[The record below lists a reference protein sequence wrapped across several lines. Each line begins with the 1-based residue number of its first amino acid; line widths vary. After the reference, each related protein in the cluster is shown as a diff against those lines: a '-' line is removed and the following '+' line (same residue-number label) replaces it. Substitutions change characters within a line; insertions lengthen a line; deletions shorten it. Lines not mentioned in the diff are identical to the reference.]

1 MMAMLKVLC
10 FRRRA
15 SIARAAGAGRPALV
29 ALLACTALVA
39 LPAAAQAGTPGL
51 SNAGTEFWLG
61 FPSNLDGGTQ
71 LTLYITGSTATTGT
85 VTVPGESFSEGF
97 SITPGTVTAVKLS
110 TGAQTTTSD
119 GIEAK
124 GIHVTA
130 GAPVVVYGLNDYPFT
145 TDAYTALPT
154 NVVGTSYT
162 VLAFGA
168 GLGGN
173 SEFSVV
179 ATQDHTEVTITPS
192 VNGGEADT
200 RPAGVPYTVTL
211 EEGQEYQ
218 LRATTNPEDLTGTKI
233 TSTAPVSVFGGQ
245 QCANVPSNSYVACDY
260 MVEQNVPDSAWG
272 TSFLTEPLKT
282 RSHGDDFEMVA
293 DENGTEVELNGTVI
307 ATLNAGEHYAR
318 EVEGA
323 SEWSSSKPI
332 ELAQYSNSSSYDDTT
347 GDPFMIIIPP
357 YQQFE
362 TSYTITTPVNS
373 QTVFANYVNLV
384 VPKSAVGLVE
394 IDGTAVPAS
403 EYNSIGS
410 SEFEGVQVDLTPGSH
425 VITGNGEP
433 FGVFSYGF
441 SEYNGYG
448 YYGGMSLAPV
458 AEVTNVA
465 LEPATETAVVGTE
478 KCVTATVTDQNGN
491 PLPSVR
497 VDFLVSGANTAE
509 GSVFA
514 ETEGKAT
521 FCYTGTNLGED
532 TIKGSVGKISGSAT
546 KTWVAAP
553 VVTSVALEPATE
565 TAVVGTEKCVTA
577 TVTDQNGDPFPGVG
591 VDFLVSGANSAEGS
605 VVAGSEGKA
614 TFCYTGTKVG
624 EDSIVG
630 SVGLISAGANKTWV
644 TEPAKA
650 TTPTPASGVLAF
662 KAAAA
667 PKVCTSER
675 DITIHIQN
683 VHQLGLVSAVV
694 KIDGKDAKTLRG
706 KHLSTAINLVGLP
719 KGTFTVEIVARRR
732 DGRIVKGER
741 VYHTC
746 VPKLPGHSYL
756 PL

>member
-1 MMAMLKVLC
+1 MMAMLKVL
-10 FRRRA
+10 FKA
-15 SIARAAGAGRPALV
+15 SVARAAGAGRPALLALV
-29 ALLACTALVA
+29 ACIALLA
-39 LPAAAQAGTPGL
+39 LPVAAQAGTPGL
-51 SNAGTEFWLG
+51 SNAGKEFWLG
-61 FPSNLDGGTQ
+61 FTTNYVRGAD
-71 LTLYITGSTATTGT
+71 LTLYITGDTATTGT
-85 VTVPGESFSEGF
+85 VSIPGESFSEPF
-97 SITPGTVTAVKLS
+97 SVTPGTVTAVKLPPS
-110 TGAQTTTSD
+110 NEMVTSD
-119 GIEAK
+119 GIEEKA
-124 GIHVTA
+124 IHVTA
-130 GAPVVVYGLNDYPFT
+130 GAPVVVYGLNDEPFT
-145 TDAYTALPT
+145 TDAYTGLPAESD
-154 NVVGTSYT
+154 GTSYT

-168 GLGGN
+168 GCCGN

-179 ATQDHTEVTITPS
+179 ATQNDTEVTITPS
-192 VNGGEADT
+192 VDGGVGDT
-200 RPAGVPYTVTL
+200 RPAGVPYTITL
-211 EEGQEYQ
+211 NQGQEYQ
-218 LRATTNPEDLTGTKI
+218 LQATTNPEDLTGTKI
-233 TSTAPVSVFGGQ
+233 TSTAPVSVFGGE
-245 QCANVPSNSYVACDY
+245 QCANIPNAGYAACDY
-260 MVEQNVPDSAWG
+260 IVEQNIPDDAWG
-272 TSFLTEPLKT
+272 TSFLTVPLKT
-282 RSHGDDFEMVA
+282 RLKGDYFELVA
-293 DENGTEVELNGTVI
+293 DENGTEVKLNGTVV
-307 ATLNAGEHYAR
+307 ATLNAGEHYSQ
-318 EVEGA
+318 EVEGE
-323 SEWSSSKPI
+323 SEWTSSKPI
-332 ELAQYSNSSSYDDTT
+332 ELGQYSNSSEYDGTT
-347 GDPFMIIIPP
+347 GDPSMMIIPP

-362 TSYTITTPVNS
+362 TSYTVTTPEGSV
-373 QTVFANYVNLV
+373 TEFENYLNLV
-384 VPKSAVGLVE
+384 VPNSAVGVVA
-394 IDGTAVPAS
+394 IDGTPVPAS
-403 EYNSIGS
+403 EFSPIGS
-410 SEFEGVQVDLTPGSH
+410 SEFEGAQVAVTKGSH

-441 SEYNGYG
+441 ASYNAYS

-458 AEVTNVA
+458 AEVTNIT

-478 KCVTATVTDQNGN
+478 KCVTATVTDQEGN

-497 VDFLVSGANTAE
+497 VDFLASGANSAE

-514 ETEGKAT
+514 GTEGKAT

-532 TIKGSVGKISGSAT
+532 TITGSVGKISGSAT
-546 KTWVAAP
+546 KTWVPLP
-553 VVTSVALEPATE
+553 VVTNVTLEPATE

-614 TFCYTGTKVG
+614 TFCYTGTHAG

-630 SVGLISAGANKTWV
+630 SVGLISGGATKTWV

-650 TTPTPASGVLAF
+650 TPASGVLAF